1 MGVISGYAPSI
12 PMVYKEG
19 DGFEMSA
26 TVDEAITQDFICLLQ
41 SAGKIYDETFGADL
55 KKFLFENFDQVDFGE
70 ITSIINDQA
79 RRYLGSY
86 LSVLSIKYITNKED
100 PNVDRSA
107 LVIQISAQSK
117 ITGAPIPVSVTL
129 DAAKGSVSVGS
140 YGNTFHGNPNN
151 YNLTDR

>member
-19 DGFEMSA
+19 DGFEMSVTA
-26 TVDEAITQDFICLLQ
+26 DEAITEDFKCLLL
-41 SAGKIYDETFGADL
+41 SSGKIYDETFGADL
-55 KKFLFENFDQVDFGE
+55 KKFLFENLDQIDYGE

-79 RRYLGSY
+79 RRYLGNY
-86 LSVLSIKYITNKED
+86 LSVLSIKYVTNKED
-100 PNVDRSA
+100 PSVDRSA

-129 DAAKGSVSVGS
+129 DPVRGKIGAFSA
-140 YGNTFHGNPNN
+140 NTFHGNPNN

>member
-19 DGFEMSA
+19 DGFEMLA
-26 TVDEAITQDFICLLQ
+26 TVDEAITEDFKCLLL

-55 KKFLFENFDQVDFGE
+55 KKFLFENLDQIDYGE

-86 LSVLSIKYITNKED
+86 LSILSIKYVTNKED
-100 PNVDRSA
+100 PSIDRSA

-129 DAAKGSVSVGS
+129 DPVRGKIGAFS
-140 YGNTFHGNPNN
+140 GNTFHGNPNN